1 MTCSGSTFRVCARW
15 NGKRSRLWRKRSE
28 VSWKARNFNV
38 PHPFVGKIVHSLILV
53 ENGLVWSVMPGLFC
67 PEQIQ
72 GKLQL
77 LGLNKE
83 DEDPYKSTNFVDDMT
98 LWPPVS
104 YGDIFCYFIDR
115 PGVYTKQQL
124 LQWRSLKAYNYYQ
137 VATYA
142 LWRSG
147 SSKETLVSW

>member
-1 MTCSGSTFRVCARW
+1 MA
-15 NGKRSRLWRKRSE
+15 LYE
-28 VSWKARNFNV
+28 VSCLDSFAQNRYRD
-38 PHPFVGKIVHSLILV
+38 
-53 ENGLVWSVMPGLFC
+53 
-67 PEQIQ
+67 
-72 GKLQL
+72 KLEL

-104 YGDIFCYFIDR
+104 YGDIFRYFIDR

-124 LQWRSLKAYNYYQ
+124 HQWRSLEAYNYYQ
-137 VATYA
+137 VVTYA

-147 SSKETLVSW
+147 SSKETLVS